1 MSKRTC
7 SSPIA
12 LLSCCPAWLQDVP
25 RSAWSL
31 PFFHRSM
38 VYLLWISWDDFVLDM
53 VSLGTASWLEW
64 EDQVLQSSSA
74 IPGRH
79 TALPTVVPQLGM
91 VPLGGGNLVPWGIR
105 A

>member
-1 MSKRTC
+1 M
-7 SSPIA
+7 
-12 LLSCCPAWLQDVP
+12 
-25 RSAWSL
+25 
-31 PFFHRSM
+31 
-38 VYLLWISWDDFVLDM
+38 LDM

-91 VPLGGGNLVPWGIR
+91 VPLGGGNLVPWEIR